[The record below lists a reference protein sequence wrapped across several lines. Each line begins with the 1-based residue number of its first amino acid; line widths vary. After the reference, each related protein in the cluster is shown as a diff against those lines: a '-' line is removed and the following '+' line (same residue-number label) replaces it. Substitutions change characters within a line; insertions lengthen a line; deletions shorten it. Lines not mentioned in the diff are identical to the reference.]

1 MTPARPRRG
10 LSALAAGLL
19 VACGERG
26 PVAPGAQGPP
36 TAPALDGAG
45 APSLPARAYVDHAA
59 RERIGPHTRDEFIIA
74 HDGFLAA
81 DEPATVPAA
90 GATFLRDRDEVYGVE
105 VEGRARAYAITKLAY
120 HHVVNDVIAGTPVLV
135 TYCVVCSSGVAFDP
149 RLDGERLTFGFE
161 GVWQGVAIVYDRDTG
176 SLWKHLTGACFD
188 GPRAG
193 RTLTP
198 LTTGTHTTWAAWRQA
213 HPDTD
218 VMAPDPRFASRYFPR
233 RQAESGARFLS
244 PPFDRT
250 ITLRDPRLALSDLLL
265 GVRVGD
271 AARAYPLERLAKT
284 GGVVE
289 ETVEGVPLTVW
300 FDAPSR
306 TAVAYHARVGDRVRS
321 FHRRP
326 EGFVEQ
332 ETGSRFTLTG
342 RAVDGPLAGT
352 QLQRPTS
359 CLAEW
364 YGWYPHHPHT
374 SLWGP

>member
-1 MTPARPRRG
+1 MTTRRPLALPAALVAALVAV
-10 LSALAAGLL
+10 LSG
-19 VACGERG
+19 ACGERG
-26 PVAPGAQGPP
+26 PIAPGAQRD
-36 TAPALDGAG
+36 ADGAN
-45 APSLPARAYVDHAA
+45 APSHPARVYVDHRA
-59 RERIGPHTRDEFIIA
+59 RERIGPHPRDEFIVA

-90 GATFLRDRDEVYGVE
+90 AATFLRDGDEVYGVE

-149 RLDGERLTFGFE
+149 HLDGQRLTFGFE

-188 GPRAG
+188 GPHAG

-198 LTTGTHTTWAAWRQA
+198 LTTGTHTTWAAWRHA
-213 HPDTD
+213 HPGTD

-233 RQAESGARFLS
+233 RQAESGSSFLS
-244 PPFDRT
+244 PPFHRT
-250 ITLRDPRLALSDLLL
+250 ITIRDPRLALSDLVL
-265 GVRVGD
+265 GLRLGD
-271 AARAYPLERLAKT
+271 AARAYPIERLAKT
-284 GGVVE
+284 EGVVE

-300 FDAPSR
+300 FDASSR
-306 TAVAYHARVGDRVRS
+306 TAVAFDARVGGRVRS
-321 FHRRP
+321 FDRRP
-326 EGFVEQ
+326 DGFVERA
-332 ETGSRFTLTG
+332 TGSRFAWTG

-364 YGWYPHHPHT
+364 YGWYSHHPHT
-374 SLWGP
+374 SIWGP